1 MNPRLSLISA
11 AVVWIGMCFTV
22 STARAED
29 PPRAVIVLS
38 SADALLADLEHI
50 VVDLAGKKKDW
61 EVNVFP
67 NIDIFLIGVDKSK
80 PVRYDQIMAADGGRR
95 EQLMVPIEKLTD
107 FIKDNLD
114 PIGIIAKKDKKDK
127 DLYKLT
133 GGVYDGWMRVK
144 HNYAYF
150 ALEKHPEDVPANIAP
165 PDAAHAHLL
174 KKGFDVAAELDNSKT
189 TPEGRRAAFAV
200 FRDNTLA
207 GLQKRPDETN
217 EAFALRK
224 LNSEQSLETMERL
237 FVESSLATIGW
248 TTDSE
253 KNAGTGRLVLKAEP
267 NTDLAALLKLQGE
280 NASRFAGV
288 PEPSDP
294 VLKGRLNYALDAT
307 ATRQFGELYKL
318 MGPAIDQRIDKTEN
332 ITDEQKAGRKELA
345 GVLIGM
351 LTSSLDLARW
361 DGFVQVI
368 PQSSGKHTGIIGMSA
383 KDGAQLTKALEVL
396 PRAFGGYTVELKT
409 STTGDVEVHKV
420 TITENY
426 PKAFQDFFGSNE
438 IYVGT
443 GPDTV
448 WVGLGEGAVDAMS
461 SAVAAAAKAP
471 EGKVDPTVAGMDI
484 DLLPVL
490 KLMAQLRKDGDFDLM
505 ATLKSRGVLQE
516 APAEEKKEEGEG
528 EGEEDKPGSDTARML
543 QNFEWRDAAIQALD
557 SKADRLHMDIQRVE
571 DHVEGTTTV
580 ESGIL
585 KAIGDIIAKFAR
597 ENLG

>member
-1 MNPRLSLISA
+1 VNPRLSLVTAAIA
-11 AVVWIGMCFTV
+11 WLGLGAVVPTL
-22 STARAED
+22 RAED
-29 PPRAVIVLS
+29 PPRAVVVVS
-38 SADALLADLEHI
+38 SADALIADLEH
-50 VVDLAGKKKDW
+50 VVADLAGKKKDW
-61 EVNVFP
+61 EDNVFP
-67 NIDIFLIGVDKSK
+67 NIDIFLIGVDKSQ
-80 PVRYDQIMAADGGRR
+80 PIRYDQIMAAQGGRR
-95 EQLMVPIEKLTD
+95 EQLIVPISDLKD
-107 FIKDNLD
+107 FIKNNLD
-114 PIGIIAKKDKKDK
+114 PIGIVVKKDKKDK
-127 DLYKLT
+127 DLYSLAD
-133 GGVYDGWMRVK
+133 VYDGWMRYK
-144 HNYAYF
+144 HNYAFF
-150 ALEKHPEDVPANIAP
+150 AVKDHPEDVAAGIEAP
-165 PDAAHAHLL
+165 GAAHKHLL
-174 KKGFDVAAELDNSKT
+174 EQGFDVAAELDNSKT
-189 TPEGRRAAFAV
+189 TAEARRAAIAV

-207 GLQKRPDETN
+207 GIQKRPDETN

-237 FVESSLATIGW
+237 FVESSLATIGL
-248 TTDSE
+248 TVDAD
-253 KNAGTGRLVLKAEP
+253 KNLGTGKLVLKAEP

-280 NASRFAGV
+280 KASRFAGV
-288 PEPSDP
+288 AEPSDP

-307 ATRQFGELYKL
+307 AQRQFGELYKL

-332 ITDEQKAGRKELA
+332 ITDEQKAARKELA

-383 KDGAQLTKALEVL
+383 KDGAPLTKALEVL
-396 PRAFGGYTVELKT
+396 PKAFGGYTVELKT
-409 STTGDVEVHKV
+409 GTAGDVEIHKV
-420 TITENY
+420 TITEKY

-438 IYVGT
+438 VYVGT

-448 WVGLGEGAVDAMS
+448 WVSLGEGAVEALNT
-461 SAVAAAAKAP
+461 AVAAAAKAP
-471 EGKVDPTVAGMDI
+471 EGKADPTIAGMDI

-490 KLMAQLRKDGDFDLM
+490 KLMGQLRKDGDFDLM

-516 APAEEKKEEGEG
+516 APEEDKKEEEGAEEK
-528 EGEEDKPGSDTARML
+528 PGSETAKML

-557 SKADRLHMDIQRVE
+557 SKADRLHLDIQRVD
-571 DHVEGTTTV
+571 DHLEGTTTI

>member
-1 MNPRLSLISA
+1 VNPRLSLLTT
-11 AVVWIGMCFTV
+11 AVAWLGLSVAVTTV
-22 STARAED
+22 RAED
-29 PPRAVIVLS
+29 PPRAVIVVS
-38 SADALLADLEHI
+38 SADALIADLEHI

-61 EVNVFP
+61 EDNVFP
-67 NIDIFLIGVDKSK
+67 NIDIFLIGVDKSQ
-80 PVRYDQIMAADGGRR
+80 PVRYDQIMAAEGGRR
-95 EQLMVPIEKLTD
+95 EQLIVPIEKLPD

-114 PIGIIAKKDKKDK
+114 PIGIVVKKDRKDK

-133 GGVYDGWMRVK
+133 GGVYDGWMRIK

-150 ALEKHPEDVPANIAP
+150 AAEKHQEDVPADIAA
-165 PDAAHAHLL
+165 PDAVHAHLL
-174 KKGFDVAAELDNSKT
+174 KQGFDLAAELDNSKT
-189 TPEGRRAAFAV
+189 TADGRRNAFAT

-224 LNSEQSLETMERL
+224 LSSEQSLETLERL

-253 KNAGTGRLVLKAEP
+253 KNLGTGKLVLKAEP
-267 NTDLAALLKLQGE
+267 NTPLAALLKLQGE
-280 NASRFAGV
+280 KHSRFAGV

-294 VLKGRLNYALDAT
+294 VLKGRLNYALDET

-318 MGPAIDQRIDKTEN
+318 LGPALDQRIDKTEN
-332 ITDEQKAGRKELA
+332 ITDEQKAARKELA
-345 GVLIGM
+345 GVLLGM
-351 LTSSLDLARW
+351 LTSSLDLQRW
-361 DGFVQVI
+361 DGFVQIV
-368 PQSSGKHTGIIGMSA
+368 PQTSGKHTGIIGMSA
-383 KDGAQLTKALEVL
+383 KDGAPLAKALELL
-396 PRAFGGYTVELKT
+396 PKAFAGYTVDLKT

-420 TITENY
+420 TITEDY

-443 GPDTV
+443 GPDSI
-448 WVGLGEGAVDAMS
+448 WVSLGEGAVDALG

-471 EGKVDPTVAGMDI
+471 EGKVDPTIAALDI

-490 KLMAQLRKDGDFDLM
+490 KLTGQLRKDGDFDLM
-505 ATLKSRGVLQE
+505 ATLKSRGLLE
-516 APAEEKKEEGEG
+516 EPPPEEEKKEGD
-528 EGEEDKPGSDTARML
+528 EEKPGSDTANML
-543 QNFEWRDAAIQALD
+543 KNFEWRDAAIEALD
-557 SKADRLHMDIQRVE
+557 SKADRLHMDIKRVE
-571 DHVEGTTTV
+571 DHVDGTTTV